1 MKNLNEIDIII
12 QFKNNNFENFKYIYD
27 KYYMRVVSI
36 ISKKISDYYLIE
48 DIVQEVFFEVF
59 LNIFKLRKVKSFYNW
74 LIKIAINKINYNLKK
89 IINLK
94 NSEVLMNE
102 YKIYYEEYFDE
113 NLENKYLAEILQSKI
128 ITLPEDKRNVINQY
142 FYQKLSIKEISKL
155 QNSPIGTVK
164 SRLYYSKKEI
174 KEYLIIKVFNCS
186 SGCYF

>member
-1 MKNLNEIDIII
+1 
-12 QFKNNNFENFKYIYD
+12 
-27 KYYMRVVSI
+27 
-36 ISKKISDYYLIE
+36 
-48 DIVQEVFFEVF
+48 
-59 LNIFKLRKVKSFYNW
+59 
-74 LIKIAINKINYNLKK
+74 
-89 IINLK
+89 
-94 NSEVLMNE
+94 MNE

-113 NLENKYLAEILQSKI
+113 NLENKYLAEILQRKI

-186 SGCYF
+186 SGCYFIEKFSFI